1 MEKNKKYIK
10 PGEIDYQMPKKMAD
24 EILNSS
30 GKKKGQFDTQEYL
43 IEYVNN
49 ERGLLRNCVKVT
61 IV

>member
-1 MEKNKKYIK
+1 MKKQEKFIK

-24 EILNSS
+24 EILKSS
-30 GKKKGQFDTQEYL
+30 GKQKGQFDTQAYL

-49 ERGLLRNCVKVT
+49 ECGLLRNCVKVI